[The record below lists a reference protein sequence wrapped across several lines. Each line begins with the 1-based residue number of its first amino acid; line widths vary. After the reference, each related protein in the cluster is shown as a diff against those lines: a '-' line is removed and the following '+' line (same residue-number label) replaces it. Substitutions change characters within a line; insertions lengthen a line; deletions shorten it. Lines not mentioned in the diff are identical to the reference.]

1 MAVGLSALEE
11 FTEESRSP
19 SAKIPLL
26 LLLLFA

>member
-1 MAVGLSALEE
+1 MAVGLSALE
-11 FTEESRSP
+11 FTKESRSP